1 MLPLELT
8 ARETVNTP
16 SATTHPAESSS
27 GGDDLLLTF
36 RTANSRSLRHE
47 ETLDLQ
53 APRDDFD
60 AAGTVPVAMNGAW
73 HGVAMSAGI
82 FGANASGK
90 SNTLRA
96 LADMREAV
104 VSSLGHWVGL
114 EELPRSPFA
123 LDATSA
129 SAWTLYE
136 VDVLLGGVRWRYG
149 FELSTRRV
157 EREWIY
163 SFPQGRRQVWMDR
176 DASRSE
182 VFQWPGSRVRDRRL
196 LAEITRDNALLL
208 SVAGASGNPDL
219 EPLARWFVGNLTE
232 IRPEAAEAERD
243 VLRRLYEDA
252 AHRERVGALLAAA
265 DLGVSGVATDPRWG
279 TVHLLHRTAG
289 EPAAFPYSA
298 ESAGTRRA
306 VVLLSGLVTA
316 LEEGFT
322 VLVDDLGAG
331 LHPRLVSEIPFLFD
345 SSVNARYAQL
355 VFTSHHSALL
365 GHGEVRDLGP
375 AQVWLAD
382 KDAEGV
388 TRLTRLTQ
396 ARLQNPGGLQSRYL
410 GREFGGTPSFS
421 DGALAEAVRTAHTG
435 GR

>member
-1 MLPLELT
+1 MS
-8 ARETVNTP
+8 TP
-16 SATTHPAESSS
+16 SATTGPAENTAA
-27 GGDDLLLTF
+27 GDDLLLSF

-53 APRDDFD
+53 APKHDIHAD
-60 AAGTVPVAMNGAW
+60 GTVPVAVNGVW

-123 LDATSA
+123 LDTTSA

-182 VFQWPGSRVRDRRL
+182 VFQWPGNRVRDRRL
-196 LAEITRDNALLL
+196 LGEITRDNALLL
-208 SVAGASGNPDL
+208 SVAGATGNPDL

-243 VLRRLYEDA
+243 VLRRLFEDE
-252 AHRERVGALLAAA
+252 AHRERVGALLGVA
-265 DLGVSGVATDPRWG
+265 DLGVSGVTIDPRWG
-279 TVHLLHRTAG
+279 SVHLLHRTAG
-289 EPAAFPYSA
+289 EPVAFPYSA
-298 ESAGTRRA
+298 ESAGTRRT

-316 LEEGFT
+316 LERGHA

-345 SSVNARYAQL
+345 SSANSRYAQL
-355 VFTSHHSALL
+355 VFASHDSTLL
-365 GHGEVRDLGP
+365 GHGEVRDLDP
-375 AQVWLAD
+375 AQVWVAD

-388 TRLTRLTQ
+388 TRLNRLTD
-396 ARLQNPGGLQSRYL
+396 ARSEGAGGLQSRYL
-410 GREFGGTPSFS
+410 AREFGGTPSFPG
-421 DGALAEAVRTAHTG
+421 GALAEAVRAAQTG